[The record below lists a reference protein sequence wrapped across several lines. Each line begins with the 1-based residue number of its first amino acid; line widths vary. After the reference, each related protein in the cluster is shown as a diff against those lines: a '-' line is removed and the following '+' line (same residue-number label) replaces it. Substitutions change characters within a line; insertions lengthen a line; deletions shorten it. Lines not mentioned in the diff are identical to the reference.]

1 MDKPMTYAEAGVD
14 IEKANALVSSIAR
27 IIQQTRR
34 PGVMSDI
41 GGFAGL
47 FSIDHLV
54 SRMKHPVLVS
64 STDGVGTKLKIAFL
78 LDRHDTI
85 GIDLVAMCVNDIL
98 VQGAKPLFLLDY
110 LATGRIDTARI
121 EAVIRGIAEGC
132 RQARCALIGGETAE
146 MPGMYAPGEYDLA
159 GFVVGIVDNSEII
172 DGTAIRVG
180 HRLIGIASSGLHSN
194 GYSLVRKICFERL
207 KLSPDAYIPEL
218 QAPLGEELLRPTRIY
233 VDIASA
239 LQRDLPLHGLAHITG
254 GGLVD
259 NVVRIVPQ
267 AFGVLI
273 RKGSWP
279 VPPIFSFLQKAGK
292 LPELEMLRTFNNGI
306 GLVAVV
312 PPEAEAETIDRLHAM
327 NEKAWAI
334 GEIVERREGS
344 ARLLWT

>member
-1 MDKPMTYAEAGVD
+1 MDKPLTYAEAGVD

-47 FSIDHLV
+47 FSIEHLV

-110 LATGRIDTARI
+110 LATGRIDPARI

-146 MPGMYAPGEYDLA
+146 MPGMYATGEYDLA

-172 DGTAIRVG
+172 DGTAIRAG

-218 QAPLGEELLRPTRIY
+218 QSPLGEELLRPTRIY
-233 VDIASA
+233 VDIVSA
-239 LQRDLPLHGLAHITG
+239 LQKDLPLHGLAHITG

-267 AFGVLI
+267 AFSVLI

-279 VPPIFSFLQKAGK
+279 IPPVFSFLQEAGK
-292 LPELEMLRTFNNGI
+292 VPELEMLRTFNNGI

-312 PPEAEAETIDRLHAM
+312 PPEAEGETIDRLHAM

-334 GEIVERREGS
+334 GEIVERREGA
-344 ARLLWT
+344 ARLLWG